1 MKTLRLIG
9 AGLFAIL
16 ICFVFTSCSDEDL
29 EKDEDSND
37 DMTTKIN
44 SNGRQYIDIGLSA
57 LWATCNVGSFSP
69 TDMGNKYAFGEKTPK
84 SEYTSSNYVGGDYDI
99 AKILWGGDWRTPNKN
114 EIEELVKKCSWKII
128 TKNGIEMVQATGPNG
143 NCIELPY
150 SSYLSNGEGIGGW
163 YWSSTSYSY
172 TKAYCLHFDNDV
184 SSGTNN
190 KYNGFLIRPVITNPL
205 HKEGSAPESDENDN
219 TNTGGSSSQYEK
231 PDVGFYDFTATR
243 SSIRVQYKIYNKNE
257 AKVSSAQIYY
267 GTSSNPTKNVS
278 TNISG
283 TLITANI
290 SGLESGTTYYVKCK
304 VTGAGGSTTTSV
316 TKCTTNY

>member
-29 EKDEDSND
+29 EKDEESND

-128 TKNGIEMVQATGPNG
+128 TKNGIELVQATGPNG

-190 KYNGFLIRPVITNPL
+190 KYNGFLIRPVITNPS